1 MPRRY
6 AQLIATMARTLRDN
20 DARVLLLKDRCPVT
34 SAGWSRGI
42 EGMAESNER
51 IEAIAEK
58 VEAGERLSFDDGA
71 ELFERATLLEL
82 SAMAD
87 CVRWRLH
94 PDPVV
99 TYVIGRTV
107 NYTNICWVQCSFC
120 AFYLSP
126 TSPESYLLSKD
137 EIFQKNE
144 DLFVSIKA
152 RYPIHL
158 HALSTVEISYI
169 SMSSKLSI
177 KDTMRRLKAAGLDS
191 IPGAGAELLVDEVRQ
206 RVSPRKDSASDWLH
220 VMQTAHELG
229 IPSTAT
235 MMYGVGETLPQRVEH
250 LMKIRELQDHSGGFT
265 AFIPWSYQPNGDALH
280 GQSGSGYGYL
290 RTVSVSRIML
300 DNVKHIQAAWLT
312 MGPKIGQLSLQYGVD
327 DFGSTV
333 LEENVVRTP
342 ITQQLMS
349 FEEIRRNIRDAGLV
363 PKRRNTRYQLLE

>member
-1 MPRRY
+1 M
-6 AQLIATMARTLRDN
+6 
-20 DARVLLLKDRCPVT
+20 
-34 SAGWSRGI
+34 GG
-42 EGMAESNER
+42 SNER

-58 VEAGERLSFDDGA
+58 VEAGERLTFDDGV

-87 CVRWRLH
+87 RVRWRLH

-99 TYVIGRTV
+99 TYVIGRTI

-120 AFYLSP
+120 AFYRLP
-126 TSPESYLLSKD
+126 TSSESYLLPK
-137 EIFQKNE
+137 EAIFRKIEELIDLGGTEVLLQGGLNSNLKIDYYE
-144 DLFVSIKA
+144 DLFTSIKA
-152 RYPIHL
+152 RYPVHL

-169 SMSSKLSI
+169 SDSSKISI
-177 KDTMRRLKAAGLDS
+177 KETLKRLRAAGLDS
-191 IPGAGAELLVDEVRQ
+191 IPGAGAELLVDDVRR
-206 RVSPRKDSASDWLH
+206 RVSPRKDPASDWLH
-220 VMQTAHELG
+220 VMRTTHELG

-235 MMYGVGETLPQRVEH
+235 MMYGVGETLAQRVEH
-250 LMKIRELQDHSGGFT
+250 LMKIRGLQDHTGGFT
-265 AFIPWSYQPNGDALH
+265 AFIPWSYQPNGDAFG
-280 GQSGSGYGYL
+280 GQGGSGFGYL
-290 RTVSVSRIML
+290 RTVAVSRIML

-333 LEENVVRTP
+333 IEENVVRTP
-342 ITQQLMS
+342 TTQQLMS